1 MVHQVRR
8 RLRHAPGTAR
18 WAKAAPLAAERDQ
31 FVMAAIAA
39 VQTQETLGQDAALQ
53 ESVEL
58 VLHELRQVGTGSV
71 FGLGEEGRGVLLHQA
86 VQRGLFRAV
95 AIVVDKG
102 AIRRPLGLLH
112 RGLHAGLP
120 KW

>member
-1 MVHQVRR
+1 MR
-8 RLRHAPGTAR
+8 
-18 WAKAAPLAAERDQ
+18 
-31 FVMAAIAA
+31 
-39 VQTQETLGQDAALQ
+39 QDAAIQ
-53 ESVEL
+53 EGVEF
-58 VLHELRQVGTGSV
+58 VFDELRQVGAGGV
-71 FGLGEEGRGVLLHQA
+71 LGLGEEGRSVLLHQA